1 MNNRMHKKLQQA
13 LACEAAILFAYLFG
27 SAAVNETTPLSDI
40 DIAVFPAK
48 KLSLDERLG
57 IIQRLGKK
65 TALENL
71 DVTFLDRL
79 ENLYLMNS
87 IFEQGIL
94 LLDRDRDH
102 RELFEVMAH
111 HRFLDFQY
119 QRKLY
124 LGV

>member
-1 MNNRMHKKLQQA
+1 MNNRMHKKLQHA
-13 LACEAAILFAYLFG
+13 LASEAAILFAYLFG

-124 LGV
+124 LGA